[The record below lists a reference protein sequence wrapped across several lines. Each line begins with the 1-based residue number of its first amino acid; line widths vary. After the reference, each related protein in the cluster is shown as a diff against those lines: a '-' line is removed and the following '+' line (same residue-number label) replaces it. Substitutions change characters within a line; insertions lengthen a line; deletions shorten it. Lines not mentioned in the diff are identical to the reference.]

1 MPVNWYLAI
10 RRMTEPPAS
19 WRDLLPA
26 HLAWLKD
33 MHDTGTIIMSG
44 PGTEPRLGIYIMR
57 APGSAEATRIVHADP
72 LLQSP
77 GATVEVIEWQLHQIM
92 GIGGFDAGTYR
103 GSQPP
108 SVDSQG

>member
-77 GATVEVIEWQLHQIM
+77 GATVEVTEWQLHQIM
-92 GIGGFDAGTYR
+92 GIGGFDAGASR